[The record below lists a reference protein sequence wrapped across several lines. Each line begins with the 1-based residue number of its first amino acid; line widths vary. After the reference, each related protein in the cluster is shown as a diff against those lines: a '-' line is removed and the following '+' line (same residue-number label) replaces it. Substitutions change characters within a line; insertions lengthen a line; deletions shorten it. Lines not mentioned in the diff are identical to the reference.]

1 MTPDEVLEQLMEGNA
16 RYVESHA
23 EHPHQTVSDRM
34 ALVKGQNPIAA
45 MIGCADSRVPLELL
59 FDQGFG
65 DLFVARV
72 AGNIADNMVIASMEY
87 AIAMLKVSLLMVV
100 GHSTCGAVDA
110 AIKGGDYPGYL
121 PELVARIQPAVQ
133 VGHSHDGDLLENVV
147 KINTQRTVGHLQAN
161 SQVIRTAVEEGRLK
175 LVPAYYNLDSGK
187 VDLLG

>member
-16 RYVESHA
+16 RYMASRA
-23 EHPHQTVSDRM
+23 EHPHQTVSDRV
-34 ALVKGQNPIAA
+34 ALVEGQHPIAA

-87 AIAMLKVSLLMVV
+87 AVAMLKVPLLMVV

-110 AIKGGDYPGYL
+110 AIKGGDYPGFL

-147 KINTQRTVGHLQAN
+147 KINAQRTVGHLQAN
-161 SQVIRTAVEEGRLK
+161 SQVIRAAVEEGSLK

>member
-34 ALVKGQNPIAA
+34 ALVKGQHPIAA

-133 VGHSHDGDLLENVV
+133 VGHNHDGDLLENVV
-147 KINTQRTVGHLQAN
+147 KINAQRTVGHLDAN
-161 SQVIRTAVEEGRLK
+161 SQVIRAAVEEGQLK